1 LNARLLSDTLKGP
14 KGLVTDETLRELENQ
29 VSPETLMKLEP
40 GKTTAEELIAE
51 LKSDPV
57 WLAAREEEER
67 ERRRKQAEWRQAEA
81 PLVDELREAGFQV
94 DSAWDLV
101 NTSTPYPEALPILL
115 EHLERPYPDR
125 VREGIARAL
134 AVRDAK
140 FGWETL
146 TRLFRQEEAGTDA
159 KDGLAVAI
167 AAVADDDVFGDL
179 IALARETTH
188 GESRILL
195 LSALARSQDP
205 QARSALKELEA
216 DPELA
221 TEVRRI
227 FRRMK

>member
-51 LKSDPV
+51 LKSDRV

-67 ERRRKQAEWRQAEA
+67 ELRRKQAEWRQAEA
-81 PLVDELREAGFQV
+81 PLVDELREAGFHV

-101 NTSTPYPEALPILL
+101 NMSTPYPEALPILL
-115 EHLERPYPDR
+115 EHLQRPYPDR

-140 FGWETL
+140 LGWDTL
-146 TRLFRQEEAGTDA
+146 TRLYRQEKAGTDA
-159 KDGLAVAI
+159 KDGLAA
-167 AAVADDDVFGDL
+167 
-179 IALARETTH
+179 ALAATVTSETVDELIGLVRDPPH
-188 GESRILL
+188 GESRLL
-195 LSALARSQDP
+195 LLRGFVVCVARSP
-205 QARSALKELEA
+205 ALRLS
-216 DPELA
+216 L
-221 TEVRRI
+221 
-227 FRRMK
+227 

>member
-1 LNARLLSDTLKGP
+1 MNARLLSDTLKGP

-115 EHLERPYPDR
+115 EHLERRYPDR

-146 TRLFRQEEAGTDA
+146 TRLYRQEEAGTDA

-167 AAVADDDVFGDL
+167 AAAADDDAIGEL
-179 IALARETTH
+179 IALAQETTH
-188 GESRILL
+188 GKSRILL

-205 QARSALKELEA
+205 RARSALRELEA
-216 DPELA
+216 DAELA

-227 FRRMK
+227 LRRLE